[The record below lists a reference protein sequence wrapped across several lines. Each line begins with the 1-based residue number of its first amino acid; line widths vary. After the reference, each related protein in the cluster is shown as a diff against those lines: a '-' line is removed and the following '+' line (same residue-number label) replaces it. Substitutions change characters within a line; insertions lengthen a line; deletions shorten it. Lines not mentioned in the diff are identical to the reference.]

1 MADPATHKENIL
13 FSNLSTLY
21 FNIKKKICH
30 KKFSVTRT
38 LTTIILISTAATF
51 LLLPFIF
58 HLSKDIKFDT
68 LGVYGDFFGSFT
80 SLFTVLAFAGLI
92 ISLYY
97 QRRDLELQ
105 RHELEAQV
113 NEMKDQA
120 KAQKEQ
126 AEYLANQFT
135 IMTQQFDLSK
145 SQLQSSQQQATLMEQ
160 QVKSMMEQTEQE
172 MRPYLNVYIDFDNL
186 SHALL
191 IKNIGRTACTKFKMT
206 PKFIGTIPSEF
217 QGYANSVI
225 NSLKNFELDI
235 IPVGME
241 YAIELDDITGKG
253 TNLSNLYN
261 QNIVLEIKFAFKG
274 LGKKDRDFTVQY
286 NLGYDKT
293 PIRRS
298 QVELRDICNKIDSL
312 TEAVN
317 KIHAP
322 QPPSHQK
329 E

>member
-1 MADPATHKENIL
+1 MADPTPHKENIL

-21 FNIKKKICH
+21 FDTKKKITH
-30 KKFSVTRT
+30 KKFSVTRI
-38 LTTIILISTAATF
+38 LTAIILISTAATF

-80 SLFTVLAFAGLI
+80 SLFTILAFAGLI

-105 RHELEAQV
+105 RKELNAQV
-113 NEMKDQA
+113 KEMKDQA
-120 KAQKEQ
+120 DAQKSQ
-126 AEYLANQFT
+126 AQHMANQFK
-135 IMTQQFDLSK
+135 IMAQQFDLSK

-172 MRPYLNVYIDFDNL
+172 MRPYLNVYIDFNNH

-217 QGYANSVI
+217 QNYANSII

-241 YAIELDDITGKG
+241 YAIELDDISGKG
-253 TNLSNLYN
+253 TNLCNLYDK
-261 QNIVLEIKFAFKG
+261 NIVLEITFTFKG
-274 LGKKDRDFTVQY
+274 LGKKDRNFTVQY

-293 PIRRS
+293 PTRRS
-298 QVELRDICNKIDSL
+298 QFGFRDICNKIDSL

-317 KIHAP
+317 KIPSTH
-322 QPPSHQK
+322 PPSK
-329 E
+329 N

>member
-1 MADPATHKENIL
+1 MADPTPHKENIL

-21 FNIKKKICH
+21 FNTKKKICH
-30 KKFSVTRT
+30 KKFSFTRT
-38 LTTIILISTAATF
+38 LTAIILISIAVAF

-58 HLSKDIKFDT
+58 HLSRDIKFDT

-113 NEMKDQA
+113 NEMKAQADAQKSQAIHMEDQFKIMAQQFNLSKTQLKLSQKQA
-120 KAQKEQ
+120 K
-126 AEYLANQFT
+126 
-135 IMTQQFDLSK
+135 
-145 SQLQSSQQQATLMEQ
+145 LMA
-160 QVKSMMEQTEQE
+160 EQTEQE
-172 MRPYLNVYIDFDNL
+172 MRPYLNAYIDFNNL

-191 IKNIGRTACTKFKMT
+191 IKNIGRTACTKFKMI

-217 QGYANSVI
+217 QNYANSII

-241 YAIELDDITGKG
+241 YAIELDDISGKG
-253 TNLSNLYN
+253 TNLCNLYDK
-261 QNIVLEIKFAFKG
+261 NIVLEITFTFKG
-274 LGKKDRDFTVQY
+274 LGKKDRNFTVQY

-293 PIRRS
+293 PTRRS
-298 QVELRDICNKIDSL
+298 QFGFRDICTKIDSL

-317 KIHAP
+317 KI
-322 QPPSHQK
+322 PSTHPLSK
-329 E
+329 K